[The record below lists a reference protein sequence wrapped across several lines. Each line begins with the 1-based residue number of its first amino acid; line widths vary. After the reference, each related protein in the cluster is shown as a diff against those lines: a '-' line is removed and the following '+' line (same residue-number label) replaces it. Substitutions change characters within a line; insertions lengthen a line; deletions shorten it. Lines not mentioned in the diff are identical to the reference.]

1 MFTSVANRS
10 AAAYKRVGV
19 ETSVSCADPHKLV
32 SLLFDALLQALGGA
46 RMAMTA
52 GDIPLK
58 GRKIGTAVRILEEGL
73 IAPLNL
79 EEGGELA
86 ANLHNLYRYCVT
98 QITLANVRKDIAG
111 LEEVS
116 RLIELVAS
124 GWNEIDGRQPPY
136 LKPVSASASG
146 ARA

>member
-1 MFTSVANRS
+1 MFTAVANRS
-10 AAAYKRVGV
+10 AAIYKNVGV
-19 ETSVSCADPHKLV
+19 ETSVSSADPHKLV
-32 SLLFDALLQALGGA
+32 SLLFDGLLQALGSA
-46 RMAMTA
+46 RVAMQS

-58 GRKIGTAVRILEEGL
+58 GRKIGVAVRILEEGL

-98 QITLANVRKDIAG
+98 QATLANVRNDVNG

-124 GWNEIDGRQPPY
+124 GWKQIDGTGPAY
-136 LKPVSASASG
+136 LQAVPG
-146 ARA
+146 

>member
-32 SLLFDALLQALGGA
+32 SLLFDALLQAVGGA
-46 RMAMTA
+46 RIAITA

-73 IAPLNL
+73 IAPLDM
-79 EEGGELA
+79 EKGGELA
-86 ANLHNLYRYCVT
+86 ANLHNVYRYCVT
-98 QITLANVRKDIAG
+98 QITLANLRNDVSK

-116 RLIELVAS
+116 RLIDLVAS
-124 GWNEIDGRQPPY
+124 GWNQMNGQSPANLQPVVAPA
-136 LKPVSASASG
+136 PG

>member
-1 MFTSVANRS
+1 V
-10 AAAYKRVGV
+10 
-19 ETSVSCADPHKLV
+19 
-32 SLLFDALLQALGGA
+32 
-46 RMAMTA
+46 
-52 GDIPLK
+52 
-58 GRKIGTAVRILEEGL
+58 AVRILEEGL

-98 QITLANVRKDIAG
+98 QATLANVRNDVNG

-124 GWNEIDGRQPPY
+124 GWKQIDGTGPAY
-136 LKPVSASASG
+136 LQAVPG
-146 ARA
+146 